1 MRHRGWLGSGA
12 FRAHD
17 GAMNTPIFGRRRHD
31 RRRAFI
37 ERFEFPVALEIK
49 LRDSFD
55 SDREVQVALEGLRE
69 WYLACLDAP
78 GESLGMPSRAV
89 DIAWHEMILMTRTYH
104 AFCERAFGFYLHH
117 SPEALMDEPLQYSLA
132 RTLAVLESRPD
143 VGAVAGVPLL
153 FAIDGEL
160 RPEEGFVWEEDDI
173 GRLRT
178 LQAHRWA
185 DYSPAVPGHG
195 HGCGAD
201 GGGGGCGGG
210 GCGGGG

>member
-1 MRHRGWLGSGA
+1 MKTLIVS
-12 FRAHD
+12 
-17 GAMNTPIFGRRRHD
+17 RRRHG
-31 RRRAFI
+31 RRRAFV
-37 ERFEFPVALEIK
+37 ESYEFPVALEIK
-49 LRDSFD
+49 LRDYFD
-55 SDREVQVALEGLRE
+55 GDREVQVALEGLRE

-78 GESLGMPSRAV
+78 GESLGMPSRVV

-153 FAIDGEL
+153 FAIDGQL
-160 RPEEGFVWEEDDI
+160 RPEDGFVWDEADI

-178 LQAHRWA
+178 LQPHRWA
-185 DYSPAVPGHG
+185 DYSPAYPGHG
-195 HGCGAD
+195 SGCATAG
-201 GGGGGCGGG
+201 GGCGGGGCGGG